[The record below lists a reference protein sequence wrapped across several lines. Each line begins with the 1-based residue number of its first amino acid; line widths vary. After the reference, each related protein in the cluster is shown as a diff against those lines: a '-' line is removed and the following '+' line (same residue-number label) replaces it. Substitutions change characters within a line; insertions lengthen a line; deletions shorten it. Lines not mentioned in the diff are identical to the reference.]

1 MERKL
6 LRYGIVCIAFITI
19 PILFIHFVSSQF
31 VPKEYS
37 EEWPEVS
44 KTAKLVTIGYFKKE
58 KDLDIIIKKVEPSEE
73 YRTHEIHLCGHVA
86 DNKKQKISA
95 VVNFRDNYSIRD
107 TSEVKIKE
115 PLNKGWMLFQLK

>member
-1 MERKL
+1 MERNL
-6 LRYGIVCIAFITI
+6 LRYGIVCTAFITI

-37 EEWPEVS
+37 EEWPKVS
-44 KTAKLVTIGYFKKE
+44 KTAELVTIGYFKKE
-58 KDLDIIIKKVEPSEE
+58 KDLDIIITKVEPSEE
-73 YRTHEIHLCGHVA
+73 YRTHEIHLYGHVA
-86 DNKKQKISA
+86 DNKKKKVSS